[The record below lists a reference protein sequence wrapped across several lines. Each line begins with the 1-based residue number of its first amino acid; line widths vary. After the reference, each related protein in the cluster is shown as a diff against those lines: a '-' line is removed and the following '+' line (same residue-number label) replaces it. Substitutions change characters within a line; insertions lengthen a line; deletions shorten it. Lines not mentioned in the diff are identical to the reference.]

1 MFSRCAK
8 TALIL
13 LLAIASVGG
22 HRSYWRNGSQT
33 IAAVPLSLHPSDPK
47 RTKVGAL
54 TFLGAWSLSSNNS
67 DFGGISGLAVRPG
80 NRFLAISD
88 AGTLIAFTFT
98 SSHRLDNGFI
108 APLPGA
114 AETDYRKRD
123 SEGMAYDPASGRIW
137 ISYEG
142 IHIIRRFPAALSR
155 VDGVR
160 RLEFAK
166 DWKGNGGAEAM
177 VRLPDGRFI
186 ILVETHV
193 RKDGSNSAF
202 LFSGDP
208 VEPGSS
214 LTPFGYHAPDGY
226 RPTDAAML
234 PDGRILV
241 LNRRISFPDGFAA
254 KLTIVDPADISRDVV
269 VEPVTVATIAAPLLI
284 DNMEALAVNEEGG
297 QSIVWMLSDNNFS
310 ALQRTLLMKFA
321 LELPNKKPE
330 AETAPGFETLT
341 KEAI

>member
-1 MFSRCAK
+1 MRRRSARIAV
-8 TALIL
+8 IL
-13 LLAIASVGG
+13 LLALASIGG
-22 HRSYWRNGSQT
+22 HRSYWRNDSQAIDT
-33 IAAVPLSLHPSDPK
+33 IPLALDPEDPK
-47 RTKVGAL
+47 RKKVGAL
-54 TFLGAWSLSSNNS
+54 TFQGAWELRSDNS
-67 DFGGISGLAVRPG
+67 DFGGISGVAVRPG
-80 NRFLAISD
+80 NRFVALSD
-88 AGTLIAFTFT
+88 AGTLIGFTFNA
-98 SSHRLDNGFI
+98 SRRMQNSFI
-108 APLPGA
+108 ATLPGA
-114 AETDYRKRD
+114 ADASYRDRD
-123 SEGMAYDPASGRIW
+123 SEAMAYDAASGRIW
-137 ISYEG
+137 VSYEG
-142 IHIIRRFPAALSR
+142 RHAIRRFPAAINR
-155 VDGVR
+155 VDGIR
-160 RLEFAK
+160 RLEFAQG
-166 DWKGNGGAEAM
+166 WKVNGGTEAI

-186 ILVETHV
+186 IIIEKHI
-193 RKDGSNSAF
+193 RADGSNSAF

-214 LTPFGYHAPDGY
+214 VTPFGYHAPDGY

-341 KEAI
+341 K